1 MQKKNKKSIRLAMV
15 GRTGAGKTTLINMLT
30 NLIMR
35 KNYKDKREFA
45 ITQRVNFTSQVDYQ
59 THTEVLKCTI
69 PQFETRQSENPNPQG
84 QMHSQTT
91 KCNFYGFSTKDYDLT
106 FIDTP
111 GVGDSRG
118 HEQDK
123 ANVQAIVNAVAA
135 MGDIHGIIL
144 VHKSSD
150 VRLDEST
157 KFMIQQ
163 IRGLL
168 TKDYKDNFMVV
179 FTHAANSARA
189 DATRSLNELG
199 INVSLNLNF
208 QNECLIPFSI
218 SAKYQDQ
225 DDLPGYETTC
235 QMNWENNRK
244 TFMKFNEKIL
254 SLSTKDGSE
263 IKNLHIKKTV
273 LLQAGYRLA
282 DLVYEQNS
290 IEMLFNEEKANLE
303 EIKKV
308 VQQTRDHNN
317 YGQVQIGRD
326 NKKLVEKVV
335 KKMVPKYV
343 KKDVNKTIEKFIK
356 EYLTDN
362 KKATICL
369 SCKNTCHLP
378 CGMEFND
385 SDGTINFKSCHTF
398 QYKTICQNCNH
409 EPTDHA
415 HRGYVYVK
423 KFENVKCQEWTTE
436 MVEEEFIELVEK
448 NDTVYDTL
456 TIQRVDQKMKM
467 RYEDAI
473 AQLKRT
479 NESLAKAQTALTNIN
494 KIKDSYLKMIAHL
507 YEQINEICLVPIND
521 FFEQYI
527 EVNKRSI
534 QNDTN
539 IPAKEKNRSIR
550 GLDKMLEAYKQ
561 IKLVS
566 RSNMVVAL
574 SPDEK
579 KEYDRLL
586 SEVRSEEEAII
597 DYYRNHNRQ
606 NTSSMVIVN

>member
-1 MQKKNKKSIRLAMV
+1 MHKENKKSIRLAMV

-30 NLIMR
+30 NLIMG

-45 ITQRVNFTSQVDYQ
+45 ITQRVNFLSQVDYQ

-91 KCNFYGFSTKDYDLT
+91 KCNFYGFSTKEYDLT

-150 VRLDEST
+150 IRLDAST
-157 KFMIQQ
+157 IFMIQQ

-168 TKDYKDNFMVV
+168 TKDYEDNFMVV

-189 DATRSLNELG
+189 DATKSLNELG

-218 SAKYQDQ
+218 SAKYQDP

-254 SLSTKDGSE
+254 SLTTKDGNE

-282 DLVYEQNS
+282 DMVYEQNS
-290 IEMLFNEEKANLE
+290 VEMLFNEEKANLE
-303 EIKKV
+303 EIMKV
-308 VQQTRDHNN
+308 IQHTRDHNN
-317 YGQVQIGRD
+317 YGQVHIGRD

-343 KKDVNKTIEKFIK
+343 QKEVYKTIEKFTK
-356 EYLTDN
+356 EDCKDN

-369 SCKNTCHLP
+369 SCKSTCHTP

-385 SDGTINFKSCHTF
+385 SDGTINFNSCHAF
-398 QYKTICQNCNH
+398 QHKKFCQVCNH

-436 MVEEEFIELVEK
+436 MVEEDFIEYVEK
-448 NDTVYDTL
+448 NDTIYDTL
-456 TIQRVDQKMKM
+456 TIQRVDQQMKM
-467 RYEDAI
+467 RYNEAV
-473 AQLKRT
+473 AQLDKAKIT
-479 NESLAKAQTALTNIN
+479 LSKAQKALTNIN
-494 KIKDSYLKMIAHL
+494 KLKDSYLRMIAHL
-507 YEQINEICLVPIND
+507 YEEINEICLVPIND

-539 IPAKEKNRSIR
+539 LSSNQKLRTIR

-561 IKLVS
+561 IKTVS
-566 RSNMVVAL
+566 RSNMVVVL

-579 KEYDRLL
+579 IEYDKLL
-586 SEVRSEEEAII
+586 LEVRTEEEAII
-597 DYYRNHNRQ
+597 DFYRNHNRQ
-606 NTSSMVIVN
+606 SSSSMVIVN